1 VNCIHIRFVTR
12 QRCGEF
18 YPTSRL
24 YVAVWI
30 SNCAWLLLHFLVA
43 YCIILYRPS
52 GWECRTCGVG
62 DNTVIVG
69 GGRRLPWFER
79 VLCEFVRVEG
89 LLLCK
94 SLGRGIFS
102 QIPSKHPLLPR
113 YVNSIL
119 RSIYRSSNTPIW
131 TQTPLSKV
139 GVLPLCRMGCLCS
152 GTFWTGRN
160 SWRKKSISMEFQ
172 NFHARVAEKF
182 HPTFHLHKCIV
193 PTYNLRERT
202 DDSQADVTSSLLSQ
216 CLFSYINHE
225 GITLV
230 GKGNGVLPLRFRTQY
245 LSRC

>member
-1 VNCIHIRFVTR
+1 MNCIHIRFVTR

-172 NFHARVAEKF
+172 NFHNHNDCRYYYF
-182 HPTFHLHKCIV
+182 CYCYCRPLHA
-193 PTYNLRERT
+193 PLGPR
-202 DDSQADVTSSLLSQ
+202 QASPIGKNPRPSPSLET
-216 CLFSYINHE
+216 I
-225 GITLV
+225 
-230 GKGNGVLPLRFRTQY
+230 PL
-245 LSRC
+245 

>member
-1 VNCIHIRFVTR
+1 MIDDSSTMH
-12 QRCGEF
+12 
-18 YPTSRL
+18 
-24 YVAVWI
+24 
-30 SNCAWLLLHFLVA
+30 
-43 YCIILYRPS
+43 
-52 GWECRTCGVG
+52 
-62 DNTVIVG
+62 
-69 GGRRLPWFER
+69 
-79 VLCEFVRVEG
+79 RVEEGGSISLSLSHTSSLSLSITIIWRERWG
-89 LLLCK
+89 LWRHGERK
-94 SLGRGIFS
+94 WRTDDN
-102 QIPSKHPLLPR
+102 IPNKIPNNDIPIKGSR
-113 YVNSIL
+113 
-119 RSIYRSSNTPIW
+119 SNTPIW

>member
-1 VNCIHIRFVTR
+1 MGSEII
-12 QRCGEF
+12 
-18 YPTSRL
+18 
-24 YVAVWI
+24 
-30 SNCAWLLLHFLVA
+30 LLLLA
-43 YCIILYRPS
+43 
-52 GWECRTCGVG
+52 GVG
-62 DNTVIVG
+62 G
-69 GGRRLPWFER
+69 CHGSRE
-79 VLCEFVRVEG
+79 CCASFVRVEG

-172 NFHARVAEKF
+172 NFHDHYFR
-182 HPTFHLHKCIV
+182 
-193 PTYNLRERT
+193 RT
-202 DDSQADVTSSLLSQ
+202 DGQRRKEIITNNSTKPLRRFLLIWSNPANYSLRILRMVCPSHTKLPRVYNPKRRSSLGRGR
-216 CLFSYINHE
+216 IND
-225 GITLV
+225 I
-230 GKGNGVLPLRFRTQY
+230 QY
-245 LSRC
+245 YRRGSCCVTA

>member
-1 VNCIHIRFVTR
+1 MNCIHIRFVTR

-94 SLGRGIFS
+94 SLGHGIFS

-172 NFHARVAEKF
+172 NFHTCRF
-182 HPTFHLHKCIV
+182 QH
-193 PTYNLRERT
+193 
-202 DDSQADVTSSLLSQ
+202 SLLIIT
-216 CLFSYINHE
+216 SYKP
-225 GITLV
+225 V
-230 GKGNGVLPLRFRTQY
+230 GAAPRGWCVRGPAVRQHGRYVGRSGSRRRRRPFASRRNDSRIVLR
-245 LSRC
+245 